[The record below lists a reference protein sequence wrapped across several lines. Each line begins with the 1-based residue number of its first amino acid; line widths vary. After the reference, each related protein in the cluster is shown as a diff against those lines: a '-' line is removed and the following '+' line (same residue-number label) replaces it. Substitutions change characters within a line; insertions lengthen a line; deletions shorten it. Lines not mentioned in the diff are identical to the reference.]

1 MNQHLKSNPNPFKAL
16 KSNLPLVTAIN
27 APIKHK
33 ARDTFFTLSIFSL
46 YIILENNAI
55 NRGEVYTKTVD
66 KDTPIVFT

>member
-1 MNQHLKSNPNPFKAL
+1 L

-33 ARDTFFTLSIFSL
+33 ARDIFFMLSIFSL

-55 NRGEVYTKTVD
+55 NRGEVYKFNANVERR
-66 KDTPIVFT
+66 KDTYQLIVKSIEKVKK